1 MCQYQRPLF
10 VTAATWFI
18 NKITLV
24 SIDLNFIRFII
35 HFILT
40 KLENPTINL
49 VKLFGDFKNDFIK
62 VFALLWDVADLVKR
76 NI

>member
-1 MCQYQRPLF
+1 MF

-49 VKLFGDFKNDFIK
+49 VKLFGDFKNDSIK